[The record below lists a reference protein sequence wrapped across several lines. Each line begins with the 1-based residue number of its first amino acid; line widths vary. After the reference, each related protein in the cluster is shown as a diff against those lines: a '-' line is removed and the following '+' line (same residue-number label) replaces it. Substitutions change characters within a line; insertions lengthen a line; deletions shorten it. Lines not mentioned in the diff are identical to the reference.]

1 MIGSLRDLF
10 ARLRSVTDGGLR
22 RARADGGFVTLVGA
36 GPGAADLLTLGGL
49 KALQEA
55 DVVLYDRLV
64 GADVLA
70 LIPDHVQLEDVGK
83 LTGQDHQQTQLRIG
97 ERLLTLARA
106 GQRVVRLKGG
116 DPFIFGRGGEE
127 LAVLAAHD
135 IPFAVLPGVTAAL
148 GCAAY
153 AGIPL
158 THRDFAQQ
166 VTFVTAHCQ
175 RSIDRVDWAAL
186 GQSNHTVVFYMGV
199 AQLPVIEQR
208 LLAAGRRGETP
219 IALIER
225 GSTAQQRVILGRLSA
240 LAALGAD
247 QAVIAPSLVIVG
259 EVAAL
264 GAELAWFTQPVLAAS
279 AAQDAAAA

>member
-1 MIGSLRDLF
+1 MIASLRDLF

-22 RARADGGFVTLVGA
+22 HARAEGGFVTLVGA

>member
-1 MIGSLRDLF
+1 MIASLRELF
-10 ARLRSVTDGGLR
+10 GRLRSLPASGLR
-22 RARADGGFVTLVGA
+22 RRRADGGFVTLVGS

-97 ERLLTLARA
+97 ERLLTLASA

>member
-1 MIGSLRDLF
+1 MIASLRDLF

>member
-1 MIGSLRDLF
+1 MIASLRELF
-10 ARLRSVTDGGLR
+10 GRLRSLPASGLR
-22 RARADGGFVTLVGA
+22 RRRADGGFVTLVGA

-55 DVVLYDRLV
+55 EVELYDRLV

-70 LIPDHVQLEDVGK
+70 LIPDHVQVEDVGK

>member
-1 MIGSLRDLF
+1 MIASLRELF
-10 ARLRSVTDGGLR
+10 GRLRSLPASGLR
-22 RARADGGFVTLVGA
+22 RRRADGGFVTLVGA

-70 LIPDHVQLEDVGK
+70 LIPDHVQVEDVGK

>member
-1 MIGSLRDLF
+1 MIASLRELF
-10 ARLRSVTDGGLR
+10 GRLRSLPASGLR
-22 RARADGGFVTLVGA
+22 RRRADGCFVTLVGA

-49 KALQEA
+49 KALQDA

-64 GADVLA
+64 GAEVLT

-83 LTGQDHQQTQLRIG
+83 LTGQDHQQTQIRIG

-240 LAALGAD
+240 LAALGAA

>member
-1 MIGSLRDLF
+1 MIASLRELF
-10 ARLRSVTDGGLR
+10 GRLRSLPASGLR
-22 RARADGGFVTLVGA
+22 RRRADGGFVTLVGA

-97 ERLLTLARA
+97 ERLLTLAHA

-116 DPFIFGRGGEE
+116 DPFIFGRGGDE

>member
-1 MIGSLRDLF
+1 MIASLRELF
-10 ARLRSVTDGGLR
+10 GRLRSLPASGLR
-22 RARADGGFVTLVGA
+22 RRRADGGFVTLVGA
-36 GPGAADLLTLGGL
+36 RPGAADLLTLGGL

>member
-1 MIGSLRDLF
+1 
-10 ARLRSVTDGGLR
+10 
-22 RARADGGFVTLVGA
+22 
-36 GPGAADLLTLGGL
+36 
-49 KALQEA
+49 
-55 DVVLYDRLV
+55 
-64 GADVLA
+64 
-70 LIPDHVQLEDVGK
+70 
-83 LTGQDHQQTQLRIG
+83 
-97 ERLLTLARA
+97 
-106 GQRVVRLKGG
+106 VVRLKGG

>member
-1 MIGSLRDLF
+1 MIASLRELF
-10 ARLRSVTDGGLR
+10 GRLRSLPASGLR
-22 RARADGGFVTLVGA
+22 RRRADGGFVTLVGA

-97 ERLLTLARA
+97 ERLLTLAHA

>member
-1 MIGSLRDLF
+1 MIASLRELF
-10 ARLRSVTDGGLR
+10 GRLRSLPASGLR
-22 RARADGGFVTLVGA
+22 RRRADGGFVTLVGA

-97 ERLLTLARA
+97 ERLLTLAHA

-279 AAQDAAAA
+279 AAQDSAAA

>member
-1 MIGSLRDLF
+1 MIASLRDLF
-10 ARLRSVTDGGLR
+10 ARLRSVTDSGLR
-22 RARADGGFVTLVGA
+22 HARAEGGFVTLVGA

>member
-1 MIGSLRDLF
+1 MIASLRQLF
-10 ARLRSVTDGGLR
+10 GRLRSLPASGLR
-22 RARADGGFVTLVGA
+22 RRRADGGFVTLVGA

>member
-1 MIGSLRDLF
+1 MIASLRELF
-10 ARLRSVTDGGLR
+10 VRLRSLPASGLR
-22 RARADGGFVTLVGA
+22 RRRADGGFVTLVGA

-55 DVVLYDRLV
+55 DVVLFDRLV

>member
-1 MIGSLRDLF
+1 MIASLRDLF

-22 RARADGGFVTLVGA
+22 HARAEGGFVTLVGA

-70 LIPDHVQLEDVGK
+70 LIPDHVQLEAVGK

>member
-1 MIGSLRDLF
+1 MIASLRELF
-10 ARLRSVTDGGLR
+10 GRLRSLPASGLR
-22 RARADGGFVTLVGA
+22 RRRADGGFVTLVGA